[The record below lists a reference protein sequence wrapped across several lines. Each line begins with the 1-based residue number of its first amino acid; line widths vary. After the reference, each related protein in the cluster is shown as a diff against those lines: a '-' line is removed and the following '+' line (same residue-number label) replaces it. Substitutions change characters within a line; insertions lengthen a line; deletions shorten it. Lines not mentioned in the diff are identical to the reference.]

1 MPITF
6 DVDLFRSETLAA
18 GHQTI
23 EQISDATGLDIA
35 VLSRLLK
42 KRRQP
47 TFATA
52 ARCAKP
58 YTKPLGEYVQWSDG
72 ADIELDVDEE
82 AA

>member
-6 DVDLFRSETLAA
+6 DVDLFRSETIAA

-23 EQISDATGLDIA
+23 EQISEATGLDIA

-42 KRRQP
+42 KLRQP

-52 ARCAKP
+52 ARCARP
-58 YTKPLGEYVQWSDG
+58 YTKPLGDYVHWS
-72 ADIELDVDEE
+72 ADSEAELEVEE
-82 AA
+82 VAA

>member
-6 DVDLFRSETLAA
+6 DVDLFRSETIAA

-23 EQISDATGLDIA
+23 EQISEATGLDIA

-42 KRRQP
+42 KLRQP

-52 ARCAKP
+52 ARCARP
-58 YTKPLGEYVQWSDG
+58 YTKPLDAYIQWS
-72 ADIELDVDEE
+72 ADAEIELEVDRE